1 MLITDNKGDHFANQ
15 KMYATFIAVI
25 MADVSWH
32 LNYMDLNAFCSW
44 MHQVC
49 FFVMGDY
56 WFVAPR
62 QISKSCLRGEGNTLR
77 DTIWM
82 SRCPC
87 EVLTLA
93 NANWAKSNANASSRY
108 ACLRWYSNQETTCI
122 CYERTFGKEKRSMN
136 QSWWLLGCRLRLWP
150 QFVLIYI
157 NGSKFNVCCTPL
169 NLLR

>member
-1 MLITDNKGDHFANQ
+1 MTGNREDHFANQ
-15 KMYATFIAVI
+15 KMYAAFIAII

-32 LNYMDLNAFCSW
+32 LNYTELNAFCSR

-49 FFVMGDY
+49 FFVMGDH

-62 QISKSCLRGEGNTLR
+62 QISKSCLRGEGSTLR
-77 DTIWM
+77 DTAWM

-87 EVLTLA
+87 QVLTLA
-93 NANWAKSNANASSRY
+93 NANWAQSNANVLSIHA
-108 ACLRWYSNQETTCI
+108 WD
-122 CYERTFGKEKRSMN
+122 TFQPGNHVFLLWTHFWQQKRSVN

-157 NGSKFNVCCTPL
+157 NGSKFIAFCTPL